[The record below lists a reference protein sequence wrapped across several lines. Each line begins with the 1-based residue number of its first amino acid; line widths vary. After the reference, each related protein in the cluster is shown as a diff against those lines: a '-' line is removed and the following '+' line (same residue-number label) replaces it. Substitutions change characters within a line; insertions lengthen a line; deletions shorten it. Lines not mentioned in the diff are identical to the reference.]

1 MNILEIDES
10 AIAELK
16 TVEEETGEPL
26 IQVLVDLYLVEA
38 PKQLNEMGQ
47 RLEVDDLPAAGRIA
61 HSLKSTSGSLGLKGV
76 MLAVAEIDLAIKTQ
90 TADRNKLI
98 LLHHQIQQVYPD
110 IQSFLKKLAGRE

>member
-16 TVEEETGEPL
+16 TVEKEAGEPL
-26 IQVLVDLYLVEA
+26 IQVLVDLYLAEV

-47 RLEVDDLPAAGRIA
+47 CLEAGNLPAAGKIA
-61 HSLKSTSGSLGLKGV
+61 HALKSTSGSLGLKGM

-98 LLHHQIQQVYPD
+98 LLHHQIQQAYPD
-110 IQSFLKKLAGRE
+110 IQVFLNKLVERG